1 MRLALITAAAAA
13 ALTYSTF
20 AAAQPAA
27 GGTPPAKVQTGER
40 VYSSDG
46 AVIGRIEYLDRA
58 KDGALKDVGVIQNMR
73 MVHIPAETLSTGPNG
88 LVTTLKRS
96 DVSKLD

>member
-13 ALTYSTF
+13 ALTYSTL
-20 AAAQPAA
+20 AAAQPAP
-27 GGTPPAKVQTGER
+27 GGTPPAKVQTGQR

-46 AVIGRIEYLDRA
+46 AVVGRIEYVERT
-58 KDGALKDVGVIQNMR
+58 KDGALKDVGVIQDMR
-73 MVHIPAETLSTGPNG
+73 MVHIPAETLSNGPNG

>member
-1 MRLALITAAAAA
+1 MITAATAA

-20 AAAQPAA
+20 AAAQPAS
-27 GGTPPAKVQTGER
+27 GGTPPAKVQAGER

-46 AVIGRIEYLDRA
+46 AVIGRIEYLDRT
-58 KDGALKDVGVIQNMR
+58 KDGALKDVGVIQDMR

-88 LVTTLKRS
+88 VVTTLKRS